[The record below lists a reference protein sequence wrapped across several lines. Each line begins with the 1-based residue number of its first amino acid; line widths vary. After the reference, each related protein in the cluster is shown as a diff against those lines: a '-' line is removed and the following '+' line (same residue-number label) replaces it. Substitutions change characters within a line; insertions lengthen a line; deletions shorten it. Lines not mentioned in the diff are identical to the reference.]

1 MTEYHLRSE
10 IMIATKDRD
19 TITEVAREYGAAK
32 VVLFGSSL
40 AEDREPND
48 IDLGVS
54 GIEPRLFFRFYGE
67 LMMRLPKPIDIID
80 LAYRSRFTEL
90 VERDGVVLYVSTS

>member
-1 MTEYHLRSE
+1 
-10 IMIATKDRD
+10 MIATKDRD

-67 LMMRLPKPIDIID
+67 LMMRLSKPIDIID

-90 VERDGVVLYVSTS
+90 IERDGVVLYVSQCLSLGR

>member
-1 MTEYHLRSE
+1 
-10 IMIATKDRD
+10 MIAKKDRD
-19 TITEVAREYGAAK
+19 TITEVAREYGVAK

-40 AEDREPND
+40 AEDREPHD
-48 IDLGVS
+48 IDLGVK

-67 LMMRLPKPIDIID
+67 LMMRLSKPVDVID

-90 VERDGVVLYVSTS
+90 VERDGVVLYGSTS

>member
-1 MTEYHLRSE
+1 MTEYYVHSKV
-10 IMIATKDRD
+10 MIAKKDRD
-19 TITEVAREYGAAK
+19 TITEVAREYGVAK

-48 IDLGVS
+48 IDLGVK

-67 LMMRLPKPIDIID
+67 LMQRLSRPVD
-80 LAYRSRFTEL
+80 LVDLSQRTLFTEL
-90 VERDGVVLYVSTS
+90 VEETGVTVYG